1 MESLR
6 NRDNW
11 LVVKVQLI
19 VTIIV
24 VEFLLA
30 RQAFARWRAAQW
42 SFWFAVVLDRWAA
55 AELVAGGFP
64 AKDPHFFVIREDIV
78 AREMEAVQLPF
89 VE

>member
-11 LVVKVQLI
+11 VVVKAHLVL
-19 VTIIV
+19 TIIV

-42 SFWFAVVLDRWAA
+42 SFWFSVVLDRWTA
-55 AELVAGGFP
+55 AELVANGIP
-64 AKDPHFFVIREDIV
+64 SQDPIFFVVREDIV
-78 AREMEAVQLPF
+78 ARQLEAVQLPF
-89 VE
+89 TE